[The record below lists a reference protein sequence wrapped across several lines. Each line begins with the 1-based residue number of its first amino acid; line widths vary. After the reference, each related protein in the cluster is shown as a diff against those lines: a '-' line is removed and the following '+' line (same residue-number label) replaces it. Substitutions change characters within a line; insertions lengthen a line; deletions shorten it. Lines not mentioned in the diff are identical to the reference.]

1 MMNVKD
7 INDYVKQYLNW
18 KQENR
23 AEIEE
28 RIKRVQW
35 YQEKL
40 GSPEKIKNLS
50 LEDFQKLIKSLWAL
64 KLWKNPDFKVN
75 KLIEDNGFEKLKSEF
90 ISFLFSDAPI
100 EKRWDEFKNSIK
112 GLGSASISEILTY
125 IFPNRYGILN
135 SVSLTM
141 LLRFGFLTEKDVKKM
156 SFGLAS
162 GHDYRKFMEGLT
174 QFREKLESKG
184 LANADFLEVD
194 FYIYY
199 LFTDVFNLGHHAGKP
214 AIIEEALG
222 VQESLEK
229 PPVQIKEE
237 IVPEKITTH
246 QEAEYILLK
255 SGQLLGYD
263 TYTPDKGK
271 EAYGQKLDDL
281 VSLTEIP
288 QFVLAPP
295 FDAIKN
301 IDVVWI
307 DEEFHVCCFEV
318 EHTTDFIKGLLRLYH
333 VSPLNAKLFI
343 TAPAESYP
351 KFEKEVNKMP
361 FKKIK
366 HRYIFKSYEELM
378 EFYHLAE
385 KFIDLKR
392 KFFKE
397 D

>member
-1 MMNVKD
+1 MAYVKD
-7 INDYVKQYLNW
+7 TNDYVKQYLKW
-18 KQENR
+18 KEENE

-28 RIKRVQW
+28 SIKRVQW
-35 YQEKL
+35 CQERM
-40 GSPEKIKNLS
+40 GSPERIENLS

-64 KLWKNPDFKVN
+64 KLWKNQDFKVN
-75 KLIEDNGFEKLKSEF
+75 KLLEDNGFEKLKKEF
-90 ISFLFSDAPI
+90 ISLLFSNAPI
-100 EKRWDEFKNSIK
+100 EKRWDEFRNSIK
-112 GLGSASISEILTY
+112 GFGSASLSEILTY

-141 LLRFGFLTEKDVKKM
+141 LFRLGFLTEKDVKKM

-162 GHDYRKFMEGLT
+162 GRDYKRFMEKLE
-174 QFREKLESKG
+174 QFREELENKG
-184 LANADFLEVD
+184 LANADFLEVNY
-194 FYIYY
+194 YIYY
-199 LFTDVFNLGHHAGKP
+199 LFTEVFNLGHKADKS
-214 AIIEEALG
+214 AIIEEASG
-222 VQESLEK
+222 VTEPLEK
-229 PPVQIKEE
+229 PAIQIKEE
-237 IVPEKITTH
+237 TIPEKITTH

-255 SGQLLGYD
+255 LGQILGYD
-263 TYTPDKGK
+263 TYTPDKSK

-288 QFVLAPP
+288 QFVLLPP
-295 FDAIKN
+295 LDSIKN
-301 IDVVWI
+301 IDVVWF
-307 DEEFHVCCFEV
+307 DDDFPVCCFEV

-333 VSPLNAKLFI
+333 IRPLDAKLFI
-343 TAPAESYP
+343 IAPAESYP